1 MEFIKKNRFIFMTIV
16 IIGFAIADLY
26 SLFSMYLRYDD
37 IIQTNVQSV
46 SYIKDIHLYMNDIDN
61 NILYS
66 INELNREKNQN
77 VDVDISEYTNKISN
91 YMTKCTSTMDSYS
104 KLNKNKAEDNRYTLF
119 TYYFESYAEY
129 VNNVLGYLNSKDVSN
144 AESTYNL
151 KLVPVEN
158 CTSEILSA
166 LEDLSNATKNYRI
179 KATGK
184 YGEAIGVVTLIV
196 TLAIVVVINVMS
208 AVQKRANAQ
217 LEKNKK
223 TIEKQQS
230 TVNTAVFNDIL
241 TDCNNRMSFVNT
253 YSKGKSKIGENQ
265 AYYFIMFNIDNFN
278 AVNINYGSNSG
289 DMILSSTSDRL
300 KKCFTDADIYRT
312 GSDEFVVVM
321 KEIAGNEGYNKVI
334 NFINN
339 ARMTL
344 AQPHG
349 INNGSLSVMYSVS
362 LVKKTGPSDIDLSV
376 LESLKDAMNR
386 GRMSQTNTVSFID
399 LDFIT
404 NTKA

>member
-26 SLFSMYLRYDD
+26 SLFSMYLRYND

-166 LEDLSNATKNYRI
+166 LEDLSNATKNYRV

-253 YSKGKSKIGENQ
+253 YSKG
-265 AYYFIMFNIDNFN
+265 
-278 AVNINYGSNSG
+278 
-289 DMILSSTSDRL
+289 
-300 KKCFTDADIYRT
+300 
-312 GSDEFVVVM
+312 
-321 KEIAGNEGYNKVI
+321 
-334 NFINN
+334 
-339 ARMTL
+339 
-344 AQPHG
+344 
-349 INNGSLSVMYSVS
+349 
-362 LVKKTGPSDIDLSV
+362 
-376 LESLKDAMNR
+376 
-386 GRMSQTNTVSFID
+386 
-399 LDFIT
+399 
-404 NTKA
+404 